1 MLYLYYTAGV
11 RTQMYSAQVKSWVW
25 LHIQVTQHWASG
37 TRESLELAACQPIPR
52 SSETVSREEG
62 KRRTAESTH
71 ILLGPLPV
79 YTYATPPSL
88 PALKHTHPT
97 GDVSRSSMLTI

>member
-1 MLYLYYTAGV
+1 MATHSSNPTL
-11 RTQMYSAQVKSWVW
+11 
-25 LHIQVTQHWASG
+25 WASG

-62 KRRTAESTH
+62 KRTTAENTH

-79 YTYATPPSL
+79 YTYATHTPL
-88 PALKHTHPT
+88 RTLKHTHPT
-97 GDVSRSSMLTI
+97 GDVNRSFLTV